1 MNGKWEKIQCHSLQ
15 RNNKYH
21 SIPSFFKKLFSCVKI
36 ASCSIIL
43 NRQELTA
50 NSIQIK
56 EITVCIFSQG
66 ERRREIEIVYFPTQF
81 QPAEKIKQI

>member
-1 MNGKWEKIQCHSLQ
+1 MENG
-15 RNNKYH
+15 RKYNVIH
-21 SIPSFFKKLFSCVKI
+21 FSVTTNIIPFHHFFKKLFSCVEI

-81 QPAEKIKQI
+81 QPAERKKQI